1 MTWISPKELFA
12 TGISLLACRVL
23 IALLPR
29 IDESLRVHGAL
40 PMLADGGLVVLL
52 LLGFGLQ
59 MLGDERVVRAE
70 RERIA
75 ADLHDGLGFHLTTA
89 LALAADTRKTDS
101 DAWLAVD
108 LAIVEL
114 HSVIHS
120 MHSDKVP
127 IVQAV
132 GDLRYRLRSVVERQG
147 LELVWEVRHDV
158 PDDVLT
164 GVAAYHFIKIVQE
177 GLSNVLQHA
186 RATRLI
192 VELRC
197 PWPQRV
203 LHLRIADDGRG
214 ISATGSKGL
223 GRGMAGMFRR
233 SRLLGGTLTI
243 EPVPEGGTCL
253 RLTVPLPCRMVER

>member
-12 TGISLLACRVL
+12 TGISLVLCRVL
-23 IALLPR
+23 MAALPR
-29 IDESLRVHGAL
+29 VDASLRVQPSLVLVAEF
-40 PMLADGGLVVLL
+40 GLVLL
-52 LLGFGLQ
+52 LLVGFCMQ
-59 MLGDERVVRAE
+59 AAGDERVVRAE

-120 MHSDKVP
+120 MHSEKVP

-132 GDLRYRLRSVVERQG
+132 GDLRYRLRNVVERQG

-186 RATRLI
+186 RANRLI

-197 PWPQRV
+197 PWPQRM
-203 LHLRIADDGRG
+203 LHLRIADNGRG
-214 ISATGSKGL
+214 ISADRTQTA
-223 GRGMAGMFRR
+223 GRGLTGMSRR
-233 SRLLGGTLTI
+233 ARLLGGTLSI

-253 RLTVPLPCRMVER
+253 RLAVPLPCRMVER